1 MTHFVVHD
9 QSGKI
14 IRSGTAPYDL
24 VSIQVKPNSGE
35 YVLVGQGSQLTHYV
49 LNSVIVEY
57 TAEEKY
63 KIFNLPSGWVWQ
75 LPEQIAIDIR
85 LLEQAKVISSGKI
98 NKYRDLALSSFDRFT
113 YDSVVYDGNA
123 AAQENIRVAA
133 FISNSDL
140 HLPEGFS
147 WRSFDNVDVPMNKEK
162 ILGLQTA
169 LLQSLANITFNS
181 HKIARELKSEIEAAT
196 TNEQVDAITWP
207 S

>member
-85 LLEQAKVISSGKI
+85 LLEQAKVIASDKI

-140 HLPEGFS
+140 HLPKGFS

-169 LLQSLANITFNS
+169 LLQSLATITFNS
-181 HKIARELKSEIEAAT
+181 HKIARDLKSEIEAAT